1 MPITKRTPI
10 RDVVSDF
17 KKSKAPQFKGK
28 SKAKRREMAI
38 AAALSKRDGKKMTK
52 EELKK
57 LDRIKAT
64 NELELEGNRKQNI
77 KDKEEERKKRAIA
90 LQKAEDDTLEAAR
103 RKREVLKAAPK
114 TVNESNTDK
123 NLIEAKAKAYE
134 AAPDVVGK
142 FKSLLTF
149 GKKRKNVKKGNLKK
163 ELNRDL
169 KLLKKL

>member
-1 MPITKRTPI
+1 M
-10 RDVVSDF
+10 
-17 KKSKAPQFKGK
+17 
-28 SKAKRREMAI
+28 
-38 AAALSKRDGKKMTK
+38 
-52 EELKK
+52 
-57 LDRIKAT
+57 
-64 NELELEGNRKQNI
+64 ELEGNRKQNI